1 MRPLP
6 LGPTVQT
13 KLNTPSGTLSSH
25 DMVAKDTILSMKH
38 RCFQKMAYFQQ
49 QSVIRCSAR
58 EQGMRWRWEGIAGRR
73 FCYTPTHLHPLTIVQ
88 GIWPM
93 RLVFVDCLVPVD
105 SMSLVIQFDPEHVFD
120 DADPN
125 NENQFHRLIMG
136 WKYTQ
141 PRHWRRFED
150 PNFCRWNTMVQLRMA
165 NKEIRVLCGYW
176 NISNYQDLG

>member
-1 MRPLP
+1 
-6 LGPTVQT
+6 
-13 KLNTPSGTLSSH
+13 
-25 DMVAKDTILSMKH
+25 
-38 RCFQKMAYFQQ
+38 MAYFQQ

-141 PRHWRRFED
+141 PRQLRRSEA
-150 PNFCRWNTMVQLRMA
+150 PNFLQVEYHGSGQTGPQRAQRPLRLPDYQQLPG
-165 NKEIRVLCGYW
+165 LW
-176 NISNYQDLG
+176 LGQSTYMCLPSSEAAVAVEV